1 MYSEIQRVVNTSS
14 EEMMAKYQV
23 SQVLSHLRGLTVCRE
38 RKLVVSGSYSIL
50 NESLEI
56 LFFYQRW
63 HALTVGVVDFQIF
76 TDKKS
81 AVSYGNYKLN
91 FSIVFSRFS
100 RISVL
105 KVRI

>member
-50 NESLEI
+50 NEKFHV
-56 LFFYQRW
+56 FFIK
-63 HALTVGVVDFQIF
+63 GKD
-76 TDKKS
+76 
-81 AVSYGNYKLN
+81 N
-91 FSIVFSRFS
+91 
-100 RISVL
+100 
-105 KVRI
+105 VRICCDTCLIIIQYTRSR

>member
-56 LFFYQRW
+56 LFF
-63 HALTVGVVDFQIF
+63 L
-76 TDKKS
+76 S
-81 AVSYGNYKLN
+81 AVACFNSRGG
-91 FSIVFSRFS
+91 RFS
-100 RISVL
+100 DFHRSKICSFIWKL
-105 KVRI
+105 

>member
-1 MYSEIQRVVNTSS
+1 MEMYSEIQRVVNTSS

-56 LFFYQRW
+56 LFF
-63 HALTVGVVDFQIF
+63 
-76 TDKKS
+76 
-81 AVSYGNYKLN
+81 
-91 FSIVFSRFS
+91 
-100 RISVL
+100 ISGGML
-105 KVRI
+105 